1 MERIKKPKA
10 VYYYREDVSGTLR
23 KDAEPGQEWEVLVS
37 GRVVPVRL
45 ATLHIE
51 PPSSFCKRARR
62 RFSGTNV
69 QTGRDITGDC
79 ARLRRRVK

>member
-1 MERIKKPKA
+1 

-23 KDAEPGQEWEVLVS
+23 KDAAVGQEWEVLVS

-45 ATLHIE
+45 QALE
-51 PPSSFCKRARR
+51 VKAASSFCKRARR
-62 RFSGTNV
+62 RFLGTNV
-69 QTGRDITGDC
+69 QTGREITGDC